1 MCAPAQFPVLKGPIC
16 RQTVRAKQAGH
27 FPLFNCPTIT
37 PHSSNRVSFKHFR
50 LLPFFRRR
58 LSFLGGRGTLK
69 NFVLKCAHSKIFWR
83 GVKYFGTNFL
93 CVYILEVGVARGATM
108 VGAERE
114 NFETFKSLDRRKWH
128 FQSLVWPSASCRAQ
142 KESR

>member
-1 MCAPAQFPVLKGPIC
+1 VPQPNFRFWKAQFAG
-16 RQTVRAKQAGH
+16 KQCVQSRLVISHCLTA
-27 FPLFNCPTIT
+27 PQS
-37 PHSSNRVSFKHFR
+37 PHIQVTGWVSSTLGYYRFSKEDWVSF
-50 LLPFFRRR
+50 
-58 LSFLGGRGTLK
+58 GGRRTLK